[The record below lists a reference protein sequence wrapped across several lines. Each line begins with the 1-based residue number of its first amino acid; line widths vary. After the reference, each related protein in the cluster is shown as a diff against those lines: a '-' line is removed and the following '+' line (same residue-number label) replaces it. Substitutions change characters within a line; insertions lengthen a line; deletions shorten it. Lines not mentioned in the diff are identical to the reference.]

1 MDHRTFSLNDVSWTL
16 RISTYIFSSF
26 LSKTAS
32 YFHWWMCY
40 NLTIFLLTD
49 LLDAPSYF
57 VIINK
62 SAMNI
67 HTLTQLRAHIFLQ
80 TSASRFV
87 WEILKSGRASS
98 KDKYILWAA
107 SKLASKTAVIHT
119 STRSSFPIS
128 FILANGFHLILSDI
142 EYIFMCS

>member
-1 MDHRTFSLNDVSWTL
+1 MLPAF
-16 RISTYIFSSF
+16 
-26 LSKTAS
+26 
-32 YFHWWMCY
+32 
-40 NLTIFLLTD
+40 
-49 LLDAPSYF
+49 F

-119 STRSSFPIS
+119 STRNTWQCLFSHIFYPCQWIS
-128 FILANGFHLILSDI
+128 FNFEWHWVYFHVIIGNLKLFFRFVFHFSFHIFIFLLSFLHI
-142 EYIFMCS
+142 